1 MSDTCLLTAV
11 EPKRSGVFVVCSGR
25 LIGEAFQ
32 CLIKSSTLDI
42 VGRSSTLANVLT
54 DVDAGPRPDLIIIIF
69 ESDQEAEGAY
79 SVLSA
84 VRARHPGINIMILT
98 RSLKLSV
105 LRVAVRTGIDAVL
118 TTEIS
123 ATVLQHAVELVL
135 LGQRLLPAEM
145 AQLLEGPQAAPM
157 LTPGSVGADPA
168 PGVPSSMQKRPTAL
182 SQREREIL
190 QWLVSGCS
198 NKLIAR
204 ELNITEATVKVH
216 VKALLRKTQMT
227 NRTQAA
233 IWALNNGLHLDR
245 TEQEAESFISE
256 VVAPDRPGAVAI
268 DISRPMGNLLT
279 APATRRPGPAG
290 C

>member
-1 MSDTCLLTAV
+1 MRECNTGAISVDDTVGGNVAMSDTCLLASV

-32 CLIKSSTLDI
+32 SLIKSSTLEI
-42 VGRSSTLANVLT
+42 VGRSTALANVLA
-54 DVDAGPRPDLIIIIF
+54 DIEAGTRPDLIIIIF
-69 ESDQEAEGAY
+69 ESDQEAEEAH
-79 SVLSA
+79 SLLSA
-84 VRARHPGINIMILT
+84 VRARYPGINIMIVA

-105 LRVAVRTGIDAVL
+105 LRVAVQTGIDAVL

-145 AQLLEGPQAAPM
+145 AQLLEGPQAASVPM
-157 LTPGSVGADPA
+157 PSSAGVDPA
-168 PGVPSSMQKRPTAL
+168 PGVSSMQKRPTAL

-190 QWLVSGCS
+190 HWLVSGCS

-245 TEQEAESFISE
+245 PGQEAESFIPQVGAS
-256 VVAPDRPGAVAI
+256 DRPAVAAI
-268 DISRPMGNLLT
+268 EIT
-279 APATRRPGPAG
+279 
-290 C
+290 